1 MRALIPSRCP
11 IDRLPRPLPIFA
23 AALALALGSLPAQA
37 EEAQGVSED
46 WGISMLGIENCVGAL
61 QNTGNEL
68 TSVSDCAV
76 DQVFSYLADSALQF
90 VEAHGKAQFGEY
102 FHIDRRLGLTASSGT
117 LSADLD
123 VVLPLTALSSVEADS
138 VTRSFFV
145 QNGVTRW
152 RDAHGFQRSDVR
164 LGLVHRYALH
174 EEPGDGVL
182 GTSMFV
188 QENLERGHTRVVT
201 GLEYLDRWGQGS
213 LSYYMPVTDWVPG
226 RHGWEE
232 RALEG
237 VELGYGTDLT
247 NTVSFSAG
255 AGRWQSRDGTDAWVD
270 QGRLDVGWQP
280 HPWFQLRGGWDGI
293 GTGDDSM
300 AVHASVSVPLGVDWS
315 DVRWEGLGRR
325 DPSSATGPDAGTM
338 WRSADHVGEI
348 EVAEREVQEPDDDAR
363 VRLPNLTD
371 QMPTNGE

>member
-1 MRALIPSRCP
+1 MTVKK
-11 IDRLPRPLPIFA
+11 RLLA
-23 AALALALGSLPAQA
+23 AVAAPAIAFGSLSAQA
-37 EEAQGVSED
+37 DQPED
-46 WGISMLGIENCVGAL
+46 APSDWRISMFGVENCVGAL

-76 DQVFSYLADSALQF
+76 EQVFSHLADSALQF
-90 VEAHGKAQFGEY
+90 VEKHGKAQFGEH

-123 VVLPLTALSSVEADS
+123 VVVPLTALSSVEDDAL
-138 VTRSFFV
+138 TRSFFM

-164 LGLVHRYALH
+164 LGFVHRYALF

-213 LSYYMPVTDWVPG
+213 LSYYAPVTAWLPG
-226 RHGWEE
+226 RHGYEE
-232 RALEG
+232 RALAG
-237 VELGYGTDLT
+237 VELGYGTELT
-247 NTVSFSAG
+247 NTINLSAG
-255 AGRWQSRDGTDAWVD
+255 AGRWESRDGTGAWVD
-270 QGRLDVGWQP
+270 QGRLDIGWQP
-280 HPWFQLRGGWDGI
+280 HPWFELRGGWDGI

-315 DVRWEGLGRR
+315 SVRWEGFGHR
-325 DPSSATGPDAGTM
+325 DSTAQGPDAGTL
-338 WRSADHVGEI
+338 WRSADHVNEI
-348 EVAEREVQEPDDDAR
+348 EVAEREKTVPEADDKPLVLPD
-363 VRLPNLTD
+363 LND
-371 QMPTNGE
+371 QMPTNRE